1 MSPNWFL
8 LAIITIKTNLKLA
21 YAVYCALLSTI
32 FYITCTCN
40 IYIWFLLLNYK
51 MTKTW
56 NILSK
61 VKLSFFVFHTGYLLN
76 QHRQLTSD
84 RNFCGVIF
92 CLGAIHKVRTLKQG
106 NFLILES
113 SSHALLEKNGVT
125 KKIDVRFWPD
135 VLPPSSYLHT

>member
-1 MSPNWFL
+1 MLYTARYFQPFFIL
-8 LAIITIKTNLKLA
+8 HLHAIYT
-21 YAVYCALLSTI
+21 
-32 FYITCTCN
+32 FD
-40 IYIWFLLLNYK
+40 LLLNYK
-51 MTKTW
+51 MTKTR

-92 CLGAIHKVRTLKQG
+92 CLGAIHKVRTLKQS

-113 SSHALLEKNGVT
+113 SSHPFLEKNGVT

-135 VLPPSSYLHT
+135 VLPSSSYLHTYLIDGP

>member
-1 MSPNWFL
+1 MLYTAHYFQPFFIL
-8 LAIITIKTNLKLA
+8 HLHAIYT
-21 YAVYCALLSTI
+21 
-32 FYITCTCN
+32 FD
-40 IYIWFLLLNYK
+40 LLLNYK
-51 MTKTW
+51 MTKTR

-113 SSHALLEKNGVT
+113 SSHALLEKNSFT
-125 KKIDVRFWPD
+125 KKIDARFWPD
-135 VLPPSSYLHT
+135 VLPSSSYLHTYLIDGP

>member
-1 MSPNWFL
+1 MLYTARYFQPFFIL
-8 LAIITIKTNLKLA
+8 HLHAIYT
-21 YAVYCALLSTI
+21 
-32 FYITCTCN
+32 FD
-40 IYIWFLLLNYK
+40 LLLNYK
-51 MTKTW
+51 MTKTRD
-56 NILSK
+56 ILSK

-135 VLPPSSYLHT
+135 VLPSSSYLHTYLIDGP

>member
-1 MSPNWFL
+1 MLYTARYFQPFFIL
-8 LAIITIKTNLKLA
+8 HLHAIYT
-21 YAVYCALLSTI
+21 
-32 FYITCTCN
+32 FD
-40 IYIWFLLLNYK
+40 LLLNYK
-51 MTKTW
+51 MTKTRD
-56 NILSK
+56 ILSK

-92 CLGAIHKVRTLKQG
+92 CFGAIHKVRTLKQG

-135 VLPPSSYLHT
+135 VLPSSSYLHTYLIDGP

>member
-1 MSPNWFL
+1 MLYTARYFQPFFIL
-8 LAIITIKTNLKLA
+8 HLHAIYT
-21 YAVYCALLSTI
+21 
-32 FYITCTCN
+32 FD
-40 IYIWFLLLNYK
+40 LLLNYK
-51 MTKTW
+51 MTKTR

-135 VLPPSSYLHT
+135 VLPSSSYLHTYLIDGP